1 VGLDLEGTH
10 LKAKAKSRMN
20 TGAPDLH
27 CTTLT
32 IKQIALTF
40 KSGYHATNIELGLGV
55 ISSMTTSLGLPG
67 SQQLESETQ

>member
-1 VGLDLEGTH
+1 VELDLEGTH

-32 IKQIALTF
+32 IKQIALT
-40 KSGYHATNIELGLGV
+40 L
-55 ISSMTTSLGLPG
+55 SLDIM
-67 SQQLESETQ
+67 QQI

>member
-1 VGLDLEGTH
+1 MELDLEGTH

-32 IKQIALTF
+32 IKQIAHI

-55 ISSMTTSLGLPG
+55 IS
-67 SQQLESETQ
+67 